1 MEVIVLQQNSAF
13 ETRFWYAD
21 TDDGGAATPQP
32 VHLLHELTPYGMML
46 ASLGSCTAIVMHTYA
61 RAHRIGLD
69 QVELRLT
76 YDRQYRKDCANCE
89 DESPFTEAIAQDIVV
104 RGRLSAGER
113 KRLLRAAELCP
124 IHKILHE
131 GIAVG
136 MALLDKDATLAP
148 AEAETHHHHHDH
160 DASHQHGDHE

>member
-1 MEVIVLQQNSAF
+1 MAEIVVLQQNSAY
-13 ETRFWYAD
+13 ETHFWYAD
-21 TDDGGAATPQP
+21 TEDGDEATPQP
-32 VHLLHELTPYGMML
+32 VRLLHQLTPYGMML

-61 RAHRIGLD
+61 EAHEIALD

-76 YDRQYRKDCANCE
+76 YDRQYQDDCANCE
-89 DESPFTEAIAQDIVV
+89 DETPFDEAISQEIIVK
-104 RGRLSAGER
+104 GDLSAGER

-136 MALLDKDATLAP
+136 MRMRDAGATFTTTESDA
-148 AEAETHHHHHDH
+148 HHHH
-160 DASHQHGDHE
+160 ASHNHADHE